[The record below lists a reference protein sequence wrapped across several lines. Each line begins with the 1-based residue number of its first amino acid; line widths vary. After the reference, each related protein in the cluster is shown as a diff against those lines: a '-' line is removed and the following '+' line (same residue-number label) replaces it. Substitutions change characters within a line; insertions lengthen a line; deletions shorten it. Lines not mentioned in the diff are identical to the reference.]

1 MCPLVLL
8 SRYLLSFTLL
18 VTDECELGI
27 DTCDPNAE
35 CVDLT
40 EGFDCVCNPGFTG
53 DGVLCL
59 SKRFV
64 HYFVLVYK

>member
-1 MCPLVLL
+1 MTRHVRHCVSRNLPNVSCVLSL
-8 SRYLLSFTLL
+8 TPS
-18 VTDECELGI
+18 VTDECDLGI

-40 EGFDCVCNPGFTG
+40 EGFVCACNLGFAG

-59 SKRFV
+59 SK
-64 HYFVLVYK
+64 